1 MESLVLLI
9 AAAVAV
15 VVSSVVVLCVDVSS
29 SVMME
34 EEVVAGVAIPDVEET
49 LDRNGGGGRR
59 LGGSDRHFSHV
70 TKRGHVTL
78 GGVYCDDL
86 VEMVMSSLLALVSSD
101 VWCEDDGRRS
111 CFSNVSKQTW
121 HICAEAATL
130 SSCLGVMSSSGAAS
144 VYVMLMHAL
153 AEETMH
159 RHRGNAR
166 LDKYLGQKID
176 IHEGEEENWRHF
188 LRAGDKAREYV
199 VTSHSP

>member
-1 MESLVLLI
+1 MASLVLLI

-15 VVSSVVVLCVDVSS
+15 SLVVVLCVDVSS

-34 EEVVAGVAIPDVEET
+34 EEVVAGVAIPDVEES

-70 TKRGHVTL
+70 TKRGHVTF

-86 VEMVMSSLLALVSSD
+86 VEMVVSSLLALVSSSD
-101 VWCEDDGRRS
+101 VYEDES

-130 SSCLGVMSSSGAAS
+130 SCLGAMSSSGAAS

-159 RHRGNAR
+159 LLSIAPST
-166 LDKYLGQKID
+166 
-176 IHEGEEENWRHF
+176 
-188 LRAGDKAREYV
+188 
-199 VTSHSP
+199 TSS